1 MIIWIINNIN
11 QRKLTRMESNMKKLH
26 RLAGISILFTLVFMV
41 IALFRYQDG
50 EDMSILPE
58 QVEYYFNEN
67 WKMFFLDRAEASGA
81 GLDNYN
87 KIKEFI
93 NSAQENGKYK
103 DVGLPYEIQESGSGV
118 IILKNIL
125 PEDFAG
131 LTLDFLSNNAIVNII
146 LDGKNIYSST
156 PAGAGKNISK
166 ECFADIPNRLE
177 KGEIWICLEPVYT
190 DKPVSVGGIGIET
203 RDTVVIGIFGN
214 SITDIGCC
222 LLMAIMAIVMFILA
236 VIRQYTH
243 QPSRG
248 EVFIGM
254 AGLAS
259 GIYCFIATDT
269 LSIFYSIQKAYV
281 VQEYLVL
288 LFPLFLTMYFGH
300 NFYTEYPRRFTALLL
315 CVIANAVVQVLLQV
329 FGIHKIENMAGIS
342 AIVILAVCITAIIS
356 IIQFHNA
363 NKRFQKILPVTA
375 VIILLSGGIADV
387 TINTVTDSYIYEN
400 NYGQYSMTIFCIIM
414 SALHVLQLSME
425 YKEKAEES
433 TRLLNEKI
441 NISEQQN
448 LQLVQAKQEAD
459 MAKHEAMAAN
469 EAKGK
474 FLAHMS
480 HEIRTPINAVLGMDE
495 MILRE
500 THDQSIKEYAMDI
513 YTAGQTL
520 LSLVNDILDF
530 SKIDS
535 GKMEIVPAEYDISSM
550 VHDVVNMAS
559 QRANAKNLNL
569 VADIDSQIPSR
580 LYGDD
585 VRIRQVITNLLANA
599 VKYTHEGT
607 VWFRI
612 KSSRQDGTVILDFE
626 VEDTGIGI
634 KEEDLP
640 KLYAEFERIEEN
652 KNRNIEGTGLGISIT
667 IQLLGLMGSHLEV
680 ESTYGKGSKFYFSLE
695 QKIIDST
702 PVGDF
707 TSRVSQI
714 AENYNYSSKLYA
726 PDAKILVTDD
736 NAVNRKVLRSL
747 LKETQIQVTEAGSG
761 TECLELVQKNHYDL
775 VLLDHMMP
783 GMDGI
788 ETLHHIKELKNFPCS
803 NTPVI
808 VLTANA
814 ISGAE
819 EKYISEGF
827 DGFLSKP
834 VVPDKLENI
843 IKEVLPEELVHDT
856 PAGIPDKSVLQV
868 QETGVLAD
876 LPEELPQ
883 VDGIDWDYAW
893 LHLPDMELLGY
904 TVKEFY
910 SQIGTAADKLE
921 QEYLQIT
928 EPGQADNY
936 RIQVHAMKSLAATIG
951 IISLA
956 GTAKILEYAA
966 GNGKTDIIMSLTPVF
981 LDEWR
986 SYQQKLQGVFGIDA
1000 TEGMDV
1006 TDYSVIQALLE
1017 MLRASMQ
1024 EMDTSQADKCM
1035 DGLESYKY
1043 PDEINSNII
1052 KLADAVTNLNPEET
1066 DRIAGLITKQIEE
1079 LNSQA

>member
-1 MIIWIINNIN
+1 
-11 QRKLTRMESNMKKLH
+11 MKNLY
-26 RLAGISILFTLVFMV
+26 RLAGISILFTFVFMV
-41 IALFRYQDG
+41 IAVFRYQDG
-50 EDMSILPE
+50 EDISMLPE
-58 QVEYYFNEN
+58 QVEYYFNKN
-67 WKMFFLDRAEASGA
+67 WEMFLLDSGKVSGA
-81 GLDNYN
+81 GIGNYN
-87 KIKEFI
+87 KIKELV
-93 NSAQENGKYK
+93 NTAQLNGEYK
-103 DVGLPYEIQESGSGV
+103 NVEFPYEIQEGNSG
-118 IILKNIL
+118 IIIFKNTF

-131 LTLDFLSNNAIVNII
+131 LTLGFTSANAAVNIL
-146 LDGKNIYSST
+146 LDGKNIYNSR
-156 PAGAGKNISK
+156 PVYDGKNISN
-166 ECFADIPNRLE
+166 ESFADIPNKLE
-177 KGEIWICLEPVYT
+177 NGEIWICLEPAYK
-190 DKPVSVGGIGIET
+190 DKPVSVGDIRIET

-214 SITDIGCC
+214 SIADIGCC
-222 LLMAIMAIVMFILA
+222 ILMVIMAIVLFVLA
-236 VIRQYTH
+236 IIRQYTR
-243 QPSRG
+243 QPARG
-248 EVFIGM
+248 EIFIGL
-254 AGLAS
+254 AGLVS
-259 GIYCFIATDT
+259 GTYCFIGTDT
-269 LSIFYSIQKAYV
+269 LSVFYDIQEAYKM
-281 VQEYLVL
+281 QEYLVL
-288 LFPLFLTMYFGH
+288 LFSLFLTMYFGH
-300 NFYTEYPRRFTALLL
+300 NFHMACPRRFTVLLL
-315 CVIANAVVQVLLQV
+315 CVIANTVIQVLLQV
-329 FGIHKIENMAGIS
+329 LGIQNLENMVIIS
-342 AIVILAVCITAIIS
+342 AVVILAVCITAVIS
-356 IIQFHNA
+356 LVQFRGA
-363 NKRFQKILPVTA
+363 NKRFQTILPAIA
-375 VIILLSGGIADV
+375 VIILLLGVIY
-387 TINTVTDSYIYEN
+387 TILN
-400 NYGQYSMTIFCIIM
+400 NYGSTSGQYSMTVFYIIM
-414 SALHVLQLSME
+414 SVLHILQLSME
-425 YKEKAEES
+425 YREKAEEN
-433 TRLLNEKI
+433 TWLLNEKI
-441 NISEQQN
+441 RISEQQN
-448 LQLVQAKQEAD
+448 LQLAQ
-459 MAKHEAMAAN
+459 AKHEADIAKHEALAAN

-500 THDQSIKEYAMDI
+500 SREQSIKGYAMDI

-535 GKMEIVPAEYDISSM
+535 GKMEIVPAEYDISSL
-550 VHDVVNMAS
+550 VNDVVNMAS
-559 QRANAKNLNL
+559 QRAAAKDLKL
-569 VADIDSQIPSR
+569 VTDVDSQIPSR

-585 VRIRQVITNLLANA
+585 VRIRQVITNLLGNA

-612 KSSRQDGTVILDFE
+612 KSRRQGGTVILEFE

-652 KNRNIEGTGLGISIT
+652 RNRNIEGTGLGISIT
-667 IQLLGLMGSHLEV
+667 IQLLGLMGSQLEV

-702 PVGDF
+702 PIGDF
-707 TSRVSQI
+707 ISRVSQI

-747 LKETQIQVTEAGSG
+747 LKETQIQLTEAGSG
-761 TECLELVQKNHYDL
+761 TECLELVQKNHYHL

-788 ETLHHIKELKNFPCS
+788 ETLHRIKELKNSPCS

-808 VLTANA
+808 ALTANA

-834 VVPDKLENI
+834 VVPDKLEDM
-843 IKEVLPEELVHDT
+843 IKKALPEELVHE
-856 PAGIPDKSVLQV
+856 PPVQP
-868 QETGVLAD
+868 QETEVLED
-876 LPEELPQ
+876 LPEGIPQ

-921 QEYLQIT
+921 QAYLQIT
-928 EPGQADNY
+928 EPGQADRY

-951 IISLA
+951 IIPLA
-956 GTAKILEYAA
+956 GTARILEYAA
-966 GNGKTDIIMSLTPVF
+966 RDGKTDIIMSVTPVF

-986 SYQQKLQGVFGIDA
+986 SYHQKLQGVFGIDA
-1000 TEGMDV
+1000 TDGMDV

-1017 MLRASMQ
+1017 MLRISMQ
-1024 EMDTSQADKCM
+1024 EMDTSQADQYM
-1035 DGLESYKY
+1035 ASLQSYRY
-1043 PDEINSNII
+1043 PDEISSNII

-1066 DRIAGLITKQIEE
+1066 DRLAGVITRQIGK
-1079 LNSQA
+1079 LNSQP

>member
-1 MIIWIINNIN
+1 
-11 QRKLTRMESNMKKLH
+11 MKNLY
-26 RLAGISILFTLVFMV
+26 RLAGISILFTFVFMV
-41 IALFRYQDG
+41 IAVFRYQDG
-50 EDMSILPE
+50 EDISMLPE
-58 QVEYYFNEN
+58 QVEYYFNKN
-67 WKMFFLDRAEASGA
+67 WEMFLLDSGEVSGA
-81 GLDNYN
+81 GIGNYN
-87 KIKEFI
+87 KIKELV
-93 NSAQENGKYK
+93 NTAQLNGEYK
-103 DVGLPYEIQESGSGV
+103 NVELPYEIQEGNSG
-118 IILKNIL
+118 IIIFKNTF

-131 LTLDFLSNNAIVNII
+131 LTLGFTSANAAVNIL
-146 LDGKNIYSST
+146 LDGKNIYNSR
-156 PAGAGKNISK
+156 PVYDGKNISN
-166 ECFADIPNRLE
+166 ESFADIPNKLE
-177 KGEIWICLEPVYT
+177 NGEIWICLEPAYK
-190 DKPVSVGGIGIET
+190 DKPVSVGDIRIET

-214 SITDIGCC
+214 SIADIGCC
-222 LLMAIMAIVMFILA
+222 ILMVIMAIVLFVLA
-236 VIRQYTH
+236 IIRQYTR
-243 QPSRG
+243 QPARG
-248 EVFIGM
+248 EIFIGL
-254 AGLAS
+254 AGLVS
-259 GIYCFIATDT
+259 GTYCFIGTDT
-269 LSIFYSIQKAYV
+269 LSVFYDIQEAYKM
-281 VQEYLVL
+281 QEYLVL
-288 LFPLFLTMYFGH
+288 LFSLFLTMYFGH
-300 NFYTEYPRRFTALLL
+300 NFHMACPRRFTVLLL
-315 CVIANAVVQVLLQV
+315 CVIANTVIQVLLQV
-329 FGIHKIENMAGIS
+329 LGIQNLENMVIIS
-342 AIVILAVCITAIIS
+342 AVVILAVCITAVIS
-356 IIQFHNA
+356 LVQFRGA
-363 NKRFQKILPVTA
+363 NKRFQTILPAIA
-375 VIILLSGGIADV
+375 VIILLLGVIY
-387 TINTVTDSYIYEN
+387 TILN
-400 NYGQYSMTIFCIIM
+400 NYGSTSGQYSMTVFYIIM
-414 SALHVLQLSME
+414 SVLHILQLSME
-425 YKEKAEES
+425 YREKAEEN
-433 TRLLNEKI
+433 TWLLNEKI
-441 NISEQQN
+441 RISEQQN
-448 LQLVQAKQEAD
+448 LQLAQ
-459 MAKHEAMAAN
+459 AKHEADIAKHEALAAN

-500 THDQSIKEYAMDI
+500 SREQSIKGYAMDI

-535 GKMEIVPAEYDISSM
+535 GKMEIVPAEYDISSL
-550 VHDVVNMAS
+550 VNDVVNMAS
-559 QRANAKNLNL
+559 QRAAAKDLKL
-569 VADIDSQIPSR
+569 VTDVDSQIPSR

-585 VRIRQVITNLLANA
+585 VRIRQVITNLLGNA

-612 KSSRQDGTVILDFE
+612 KSRRQGGTVILEFE

-652 KNRNIEGTGLGISIT
+652 RNRNIEGTGLGISIT
-667 IQLLGLMGSHLEV
+667 IQLLGLMGSQLEV

-702 PVGDF
+702 PIGDF
-707 TSRVSQI
+707 ISRVNQI

-747 LKETQIQVTEAGSG
+747 LKETQIQLTEAGSG
-761 TECLELVQKNHYDL
+761 AECLELVQKNHYHL

-788 ETLHHIKELKNFPCS
+788 ETLHRIKELKNSPCS

-808 VLTANA
+808 ALTANA

-834 VVPDKLENI
+834 VVPDKLEDM
-843 IKEVLPEELVHDT
+843 IKKALPEELVHE
-856 PAGIPDKSVLQV
+856 PPVQP
-868 QETGVLAD
+868 QETEVLED
-876 LPEELPQ
+876 LPEGIPQ

-921 QEYLQIT
+921 QAYLQIT
-928 EPGQADNY
+928 EPGQADRY

-951 IISLA
+951 IIPLA
-956 GTAKILEYAA
+956 GTARILEYAA
-966 GNGKTDIIMSLTPVF
+966 RDGKTDIIMSVTPVF

-986 SYQQKLQGVFGIDA
+986 SYHQKLQGVFGIDA
-1000 TEGMDV
+1000 TDGMDV

-1017 MLRASMQ
+1017 MLRISMQ
-1024 EMDTSQADKCM
+1024 EMDTSQADQYM
-1035 DGLESYKY
+1035 ASLQSYRY
-1043 PDEINSNII
+1043 PDEISSNII

-1066 DRIAGLITKQIEE
+1066 DRLAGVITRQIGK
-1079 LNSQA
+1079 LNSQP

>member
-1 MIIWIINNIN
+1 
-11 QRKLTRMESNMKKLH
+11 MKNLY
-26 RLAGISILFTLVFMV
+26 RLAGISILFTFVFMV
-41 IALFRYQDG
+41 IAVSRYQDG
-50 EDMSILPE
+50 EDISMLPE
-58 QVEYYFNEN
+58 QVEYYFNKN
-67 WKMFFLDRAEASGA
+67 WELFLLDSGEVSGA
-81 GLDNYN
+81 GIGNYN
-87 KIKEFI
+87 KIKELV
-93 NSAQENGKYK
+93 NTAQLNGEYK
-103 DVGLPYEIQESGSGV
+103 NVELPYKIQEGNSG
-118 IILKNIL
+118 IIIFKNTF

-131 LTLDFLSNNAIVNII
+131 LTLGFTSANAAVNII
-146 LDGKNIYSST
+146 LDGKNIYNSR
-156 PAGAGKNISK
+156 PVYDGKNISS
-166 ECFADIPNRLE
+166 ESFADIPNKLE
-177 KGEIWICLEPVYT
+177 KGEIWICLEPAYK
-190 DKPVSVGGIGIET
+190 DKPVSVGDMRIET
-203 RDTVVIGIFGN
+203 RDTVVIGVFGN
-214 SITDIGCC
+214 SIADIGCC
-222 LLMAIMAIVMFILA
+222 ILMVIMAIVLFVLA
-236 VIRQYTH
+236 IIRQYTR
-243 QPSRG
+243 QPARG
-248 EVFIGM
+248 EIFIGL
-254 AGLAS
+254 AGLVS
-259 GIYCFIATDT
+259 GTYCFIGTDT
-269 LSIFYSIQKAYV
+269 LSIFYNIQEAYEM
-281 VQEYLVL
+281 QQYLVL
-288 LFPLFLTMYFGH
+288 LFSLFLTMYFGH
-300 NFYTEYPRRFTALLL
+300 NFHMACPRRFTVLLL
-315 CVIANAVVQVLLQV
+315 CVIANTVIQVLLQAL
-329 FGIHKIENMAGIS
+329 GIQNLENMVIIS
-342 AIVILAVCITAIIS
+342 AVVILAVCITAVIS
-356 IIQFHNA
+356 LVQFRGA
-363 NKRFQKILPVTA
+363 NKRFQTALPAIA
-375 VIILLSGGIADV
+375 VIILLLGVIY
-387 TINTVTDSYIYEN
+387 TILNNYIYGGTS
-400 NYGQYSMTIFCIIM
+400 GQYSMTVFYIIM
-414 SALHVLQLSME
+414 SVLHILQLSME
-425 YKEKAEES
+425 YREKVEEN
-433 TRLLNEKI
+433 TLLLNEKI
-441 NISEQQN
+441 RISEQQN
-448 LQLVQAKQEAD
+448 LQLAQAKQEAD
-459 MAKHEAMAAN
+459 IARHEALAAN

-500 THDQSIKEYAMDI
+500 SREQSIKGYAMDI

-535 GKMEIVPAEYDISSM
+535 GKMEIVPAEYDISSL
-550 VHDVVNMAS
+550 VNDVVNMAS
-559 QRANAKNLNL
+559 QRAAAKDLKL
-569 VADIDSQIPSR
+569 VTDVDSQIPSR

-585 VRIRQVITNLLANA
+585 VRIRQVITNLLGNA

-612 KSSRQDGTVILDFE
+612 KSRRQDGTAIMEFE

-652 KNRNIEGTGLGISIT
+652 RNRNIEGTGLGISIT
-667 IQLLGLMGSHLEV
+667 IQLLGLMGSKLEV

-702 PVGDF
+702 PIGDF
-707 TSRVSQI
+707 VSRVNQI

-747 LKETQIQVTEAGSG
+747 LKETQIQLTEAGSG
-761 TECLELVQKNHYDL
+761 EECLELIQKNHYHL

-788 ETLHHIKELKNFPCS
+788 ETLHHIKELKNSPCS

-808 VLTANA
+808 ALTANA

-834 VVPDKLENI
+834 VVPDKLEDM
-843 IKEVLPEELVHDT
+843 IKKALPEELVHE
-856 PAGIPDKSVLQV
+856 PPVQP
-868 QETGVLAD
+868 QETEVLED
-876 LPEELPQ
+876 LPEGIPQ

-921 QEYLQIT
+921 QAYLQIT
-928 EPGQADNY
+928 EPGQADRY

-951 IISLA
+951 IIPLA
-956 GTAKILEYAA
+956 GTARILEYAA
-966 GNGKTDIIMSLTPVF
+966 RDGKTDIIMSVTPVF

-986 SYQQKLQGVFGIDA
+986 SYHQKLQGVFGIDA
-1000 TEGMDV
+1000 TDGMDV

-1017 MLRASMQ
+1017 MLRISMQ
-1024 EMDTSQADKCM
+1024 EMDTSQADQYMASLK
-1035 DGLESYKY
+1035 SYRY
-1043 PDEINSNII
+1043 PDEISSNII

-1066 DRIAGLITKQIEE
+1066 DRLAGVIIRQIGE
-1079 LNSQA
+1079 LDSQP